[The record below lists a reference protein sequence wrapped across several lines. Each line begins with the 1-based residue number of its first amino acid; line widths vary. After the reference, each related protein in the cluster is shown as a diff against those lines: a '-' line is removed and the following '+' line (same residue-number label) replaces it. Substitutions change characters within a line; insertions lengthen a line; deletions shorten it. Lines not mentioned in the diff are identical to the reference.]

1 MGFIRMMNPER
12 DLEGLANLLEEAF
25 GSDLSQEGRELIRD
39 LRFLGKLRPL
49 SGLLFA
55 LDSALRGEFRGFVWD
70 EGGKVVGNVSVSQ
83 AGWDRWHISNVAVA
97 PAYRSRGIARRLM
110 QTALTY
116 IWEQGGRWVTL
127 QVREDNQVAISLY
140 RSLGFEELGKV
151 AELELKSPAKPL
163 PPQPP
168 YEGGK
173 GGWQAVD
180 FNLSRWLDE
189 YELAREAIPP
199 GLIWLERPRPEGF
212 RPLSFSPLLNRLA
225 YLTQGYDLHHVMVL
239 KGEEMVAT
247 AALWKSLWG
256 NRHKLQ
262 FLIHPKVRGEVEETL
277 ARSILKPLTKPFRGI
292 AYTKIPAEYNELIQ
306 VLERAGFKTARVLVQ
321 MRLDLENA
329 NKEVLSYGGGEA
341 ENSEDAGGREDN
353 S

>member
-25 GSDLSQEGRELIRD
+25 GYDLSQEGREL
-39 LRFLGKLRPL
+39 LRELRLLGKMGPL
-49 SGLLFA
+49 GGLLFA
-55 LDSALRGEFRGFVWD
+55 LDSALRGEFKGFVWD
-70 EGGKVVGNVSVSQ
+70 EGGKVAGNVSVSQ
-83 AGWDRWHISNVAVA
+83 TGWDRWHISNVAVA

-127 QVREDNQVAISLY
+127 QVREDNPVAISLY
-140 RSLGFEELGKV
+140 KSLGFEELGKI
-151 AELELKSPAKPL
+151 AEMELEAPAKPF
-163 PPQPP
+163 PP
-168 YEGGK
+168 GD
-173 GGWQAVD
+173 QAAD
-180 FNLSRWLDE
+180 FDLSRWMDE
-189 YELAREAIPP
+189 YELAMESIPP
-199 GLIWLERPRPEGF
+199 GLLWLERPRPEGF
-212 RPLSFSPLLNRLA
+212 RPLSFNPFLNRLA
-225 YLTQGYDLHHVMVL
+225 YLAQGYDLHHVMVL

-256 NRHKLQ
+256 KRHKLQ
-262 FLIHPKVRGEVEETL
+262 FLIHPEVRGEVEEAL
-277 ARSILKPLTKPFRGI
+277 ARSILKPLAKPFRGV
-292 AYTKIPAEYNELIQ
+292 AYTKIPAEYEELIQ
-306 VLERAGFKTARVLVQ
+306 VLEKAGFKTARVLVQ